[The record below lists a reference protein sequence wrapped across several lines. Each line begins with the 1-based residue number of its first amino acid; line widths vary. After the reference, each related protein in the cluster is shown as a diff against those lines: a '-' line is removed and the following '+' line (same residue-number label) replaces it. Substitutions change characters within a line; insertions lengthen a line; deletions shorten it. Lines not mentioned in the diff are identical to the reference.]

1 MLRVH
6 ASTTVRAFTGTLY
19 VVKVKLCL
27 VLILDWKNP
36 MTDLAKKL
44 LMLIR
49 PREKR
54 DPFGLGVVSSEE
66 TGNAAE
72 VNPASREGGT
82 ERID

>member
-54 DPFGLGVVSSEE
+54 DPFGLGV
-66 TGNAAE
+66 
-72 VNPASREGGT
+72 
-82 ERID
+82 IC